1 LKPAANDAP
10 PEMTPMMLN
19 RFRRTALAS
28 LALSVTLMLSGCLEP
43 APPSTPPTSDTAAR
57 FLTMA
62 TFGSTQADIQHLV
75 DLGYEGWL
83 TEQFNTVPAESHWA
97 YQDRGGPIGCFFC
110 ASVDAWAVMESFW
123 NQAILGKD
131 QLRQRVGLALLELFV
146 VSTNTDAVLF
156 HRSDA
161 LASYLDLLAAN
172 AFGNYR
178 TLLEQ
183 VTLSPTMG
191 HYLSMLQNAKED
203 PSTGRLPD
211 ENYGRE
217 VMQLFTIG
225 KWMLNSDG
233 TRMKDAN
240 GQDIPTYGQDE
251 VMGMARALTGWSWSG
266 PDTSA
271 VRWVG
276 DLDNGVPTRDWV
288 KPMQPFEQYHSQLE
302 AKIVGG
308 TVIPA
313 GTNARES
320 LRIVLDTLFNH
331 PNTPPFVATQL
342 IKKLTT
348 SNPSPAY
355 VQRVADVFI
364 SNKNG
369 VRGDMQSVIRA
380 ILFDAEVWD
389 GTHLTN
395 PNWGKPREP
404 MIKVANVI
412 RSLECKAASN
422 VYQLQPIQSADYDI
436 GQMPMMANSVFNFF
450 QPDYAPPGEVADAG
464 LTAPEF
470 QIINTNTL
478 PGFLNFTKNLLDYGV
493 FGGTDENTLNCNF
506 TRYASVATD
515 GRVMA
520 QAMARDLMGV
530 PLQETVLQSV
540 ATTVATIP
548 ATNTEARIKAA
559 LTMVLASP
567 DFNIQR

>member
-1 LKPAANDAP
+1 MK
-10 PEMTPMMLN
+10 LN

-28 LALSVTLMLSGCLEP
+28 LVLSATLALSGCLEP
-43 APPSTPPTSDTAAR
+43 APPATPPTPETAAR
-57 FLTMA
+57 FLSMS
-62 TFGSTQADIQHLV
+62 TFGATQADIKHLV
-75 DLGYEGWL
+75 DVGYEAWV
-83 TEQFNTVPAESHWA
+83 TEQFDTFPTESHWT
-97 YQDRGGPIGCFFC
+97 YQDRGGPPDCFFC

-131 QLRQRVGLALLELFV
+131 QLRQRVSLALLELFV
-146 VSTNTDAVLF
+146 VSANSDAVLF

-191 HYLSMLQNAKED
+191 HYLSMLQNEKENT
-203 PSTGRLPD
+203 STGRLPD
-211 ENYGRE
+211 ENYARE
-217 VMQLFTIG
+217 VMQLFSIG
-225 KWMLNSDG
+225 KWMLNNDG
-233 TRMKDAN
+233 TRMKDPA

-251 VMGMARALTGWSWSG
+251 IMGTARALTGWSWAG
-266 PDTSA
+266 PDTSEI
-271 VRWVG
+271 RWRG
-276 DLDNGVPTRDWV
+276 DLNNGVPTRDWV
-288 KPMQPFEQYHSQLE
+288 TPLQPYEQYHSLVE
-302 AKIVGG
+302 TRIVGG
-308 TVIPA
+308 KLIPA
-313 GTNARES
+313 GTNARDS
-320 LRIVLDTLFNH
+320 LRIVLDTLFYH

-355 VQRVADVFI
+355 VERVAEVFI
-364 SNKNG
+364 SNKDN
-369 VRGDMQSVIRA
+369 VRGDMRSVIRA
-380 ILFDAEVWD
+380 ILFDPEVWD

-404 MIKVANVI
+404 MVKVANVI
-412 RSLECKAASN
+412 RALECKAASN
-422 VYQLQPIQSADYDI
+422 TFQLQPIQSADYDI

-478 PGFLNFTKNLLDYGV
+478 AGFLNFTKNLIDYGV
-493 FGGTDENTLNCNF
+493 YGGTDENTLTCNF
-506 TRYASVATD
+506 TRYAGVASD

-520 QAMARDLMGV
+520 QAMAKDLMGV
-530 PLQETVLQSV
+530 PLQESVLQSV
-540 ATTVATIP
+540 AATVSTIP

-559 LTMVLASP
+559 LMLVLASP